1 MTRCAA
7 PARRRALLAAAAGL
21 AACVL
26 PLGAAEGAA
35 RPLILGIP
43 PCQPYERLQSR
54 FSPLAGHLAEQLKR
68 PVHLRIGQT
77 HQEHLDFVGQAAVDL
92 ALIEPVALNLLL
104 VRRAP
109 IHLLGRHHVHP
120 SGRLQG
126 HLVVRKDS
134 AMSKVA
140 ELRGHRLAL
149 VDPLSATGYVAPRLL
164 LRRHGLDDRHLLNPR
179 FVGSDGNVAFA
190 VLTGEADA
198 GGIPSDTF
206 AELAER
212 GLRELAPL
220 PDMPEHAF
228 VSTALLGERERAI
241 VRELLLGLHQG
252 NRGRQILATL
262 RPGLQAIVPVQAGDY
277 LALTPLI
284 AETAARAR

>member
-1 MTRCAA
+1 MTSCAA

-21 AACVL
+21 VSCAL
-26 PLGAAEGAA
+26 PLRAAGDAL
-35 RPLILGIP
+35 RPVILGIP
-43 PCQPYERLQSR
+43 PCQPYERLQAR
-54 FSPLAGHLAEQLKR
+54 FSPLAAHLAEHLGR

-77 HQEHLDFVGQAAVDL
+77 HEEHLAFVGQSAVDL
-92 ALIEPVALNLLL
+92 ALVEPVALHALL

-109 IHLLGRHHVHP
+109 IQLLGRYHAHP

-134 AMSKVA
+134 ALTRIA
-140 ELRGHRLAL
+140 DLRGHRLAF
-149 VDPLSATGYVAPRLL
+149 VDPLSATGYLAPRLL
-164 LRRHGLDDRHLLNPR
+164 LRRHGMDDRHLLSPR

-190 VLTGEADA
+190 VLTSEADA

-206 AELAER
+206 AELAGR

-220 PDMPEHAF
+220 PDMPEQAF
-228 VSTALLGERERAI
+228 VTTILLGEREGARA
-241 VRELLLGLHQG
+241 RAALLDLHRDD
-252 NRGRQILATL
+252 RGRQVLATL
-262 RPGLQAIVPVQAGDY
+262 RPGLQAIVPARADDY

-284 AETAARAR
+284 GEASARPA